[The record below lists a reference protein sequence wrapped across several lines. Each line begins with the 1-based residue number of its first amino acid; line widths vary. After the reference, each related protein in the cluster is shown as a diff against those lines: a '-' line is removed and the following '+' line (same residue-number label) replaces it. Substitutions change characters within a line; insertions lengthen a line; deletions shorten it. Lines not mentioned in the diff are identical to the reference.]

1 MYPKI
6 FRTGVIPEN
15 INKYDLLADALDGWS
30 AKFGGHPEPPLFN
43 EIMKQI
49 GDKLNVIPV
58 PEILIELADQF
69 YKEDKQ
75 NSFEKSMNF
84 IINLNLN

>member
-1 MYPKI
+1 MYPEI
-6 FRTGVIPEN
+6 FQTGIIPDS
-15 INKYDLLADALDGWS
+15 INKFDLLADALDGWS
-30 AKFGGHPEPPLFN
+30 AKFDGQPEPPLFN
-43 EIMKQI
+43 KVMKQI

-69 YKEDKQ
+69 DKEDKQ